1 LLLRRSTAIIKKE
14 ECSEK
19 RRMRNLSD
27 YRVVFVTVPDIEE
40 GRKIALV
47 LLEKKLAACVSILP
61 GLESHYWWQGA
72 IEKSRECLL
81 LIKTTLSMAEEL
93 VVTVKKLHSY
103 SVPEIVFCPI
113 LEGNEDYLRWI
124 SDTLAVPPRQKTDCQ
139 TSSAGF
145 RGGCPLEATKDI

>member
-1 LLLRRSTAIIKKE
+1 
-14 ECSEK
+14 
-19 RRMRNLSD
+19 MSD

-40 GRKIALV
+40 GRKIALA

-61 GLESHYWWQGA
+61 GVESHYWWQGA

-81 LIKTTLSMAEEL
+81 LIKTIRNMAAEL
-93 VVTVKKLHSY
+93 TETIKNLHSY

-124 SDTLAVPPRQKTDCQ
+124 SETLLRHNK
-139 TSSAGF
+139 
-145 RGGCPLEATKDI
+145 